1 MTSTQALIPALQW
14 RYATKQFDPTKR
26 ISDADVHELTE
37 SLRLSASSFGLQP
50 WKFIV
55 VNDPA
60 LRAKIKEHAWNQSQ
74 VTDASHLIV
83 LAARKDIRDEYIRKF
98 ITATAEARGTTIEA
112 LKGYEDMMLG
122 TVRNMPPEAITAW
135 NQRQV
140 YIALGT
146 LLLGAA
152 QKGIDACPM
161 EGFDPKK
168 VDEVLGMTEYTVTAL
183 CPVGYRAATDK
194 YAGAAKVRFPASEIV
209 EYR

>member
-14 RYATKQFDPTKR
+14 RYATKQFDPTKK
-26 ISDADVHELTE
+26 IPEADVHELTE
-37 SLRLSASSFGLQP
+37 AMRLSASSFGLQP

-83 LAARKDIRDEYIRKF
+83 LATRKDIHDDYIRHYVE
-98 ITATAEARGTTIEA
+98 ATAKARGTTVEA
-112 LKGYEDMMLG
+112 LKGFEDMMLG
-122 TVRNMPPEAITAW
+122 TVRNMPPEAITTW

-146 LLLGAA
+146 LLLAAA

-168 VDEVLGMTEYTVTAL
+168 VDEVLGMTDYTVTAL
-183 CPVGYRAATDK
+183 CPIGIRASTDK
-194 YAGAAKVRFPASEIV
+194 YASAPKVRFPASEV
-209 EYR
+209 VQTR